1 MPLRR
6 RRRSRRSR
14 ARRPWTTAGIVV
26 GLLALALT
34 AAVWMVVQRWQAG
47 SGGSGGADGG
57 AGAGFAGSLETATL
71 YYVSEDG
78 LGLVRHETPIAVA
91 ADPLERARALVEQQ
105 LAPAPPPLISP
116 FPEGTVLRAIY
127 LANDGSIFVDLS
139 GEVTSAHSGGS
150 LDELFTVYALVN
162 ALVTNV
168 PEIASVQIMVDG
180 QEVDTL
186 AGHIDLRQ
194 PLELSLAWLVE
205 ENEDEVE
212 GEEDGD
218 ATPDTEEEDDTEGD
232 RADDDAGRATDDRT

>member
-1 MPLRR
+1 MPLRK

-14 ARRPWTTAGIVV
+14 TRRPWTTAGIVF

-47 SGGSGGADGG
+47 PGGSGDADGG
-57 AGAGFAGSLETATL
+57 AGAGFAGSVETATL

-78 LGLVRHETPIAVA
+78 LGLVGHETSVALA
-91 ADPLERARALVEQQ
+91 ADPLERARAVVEQQ

-127 LANDGSIFVDLS
+127 LANDRSIFVDLS

-150 LDELFTVYALVN
+150 LHELFTVYALVN

-186 AGHIDLRQ
+186 AGHVDLRQ
-194 PLELSLAWLVE
+194 PLEPSLAWLVE
-205 ENEDEVE
+205 EDEVE

-218 ATPDTEEEDDTEGD
+218 ATPDTEEEDDTKGD
-232 RADDDAGRATDDRT
+232 RADDDAGRTTDDRT